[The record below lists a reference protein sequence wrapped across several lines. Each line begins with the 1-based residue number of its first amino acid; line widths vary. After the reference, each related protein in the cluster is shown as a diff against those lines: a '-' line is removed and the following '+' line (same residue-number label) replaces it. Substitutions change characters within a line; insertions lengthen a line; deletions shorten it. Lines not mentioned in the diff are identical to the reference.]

1 MEHVMT
7 LNKLVRRGLGWVG
20 FAAAACL
27 AANAATPIVTTVA
40 GGYVGDGKPATSA
53 SLAYP
58 VAVARDASGNLYIS
72 DGSHCRIRKVVPTG
86 TIRTFAGTG
95 ICGYSGD
102 GGPAKSATVSF
113 PAGLAFDTK
122 GNLIFADEYNSVIR
136 MISPAGTISTIA
148 GNGIAGYSGDGGP
161 ATSSNLAFPQG
172 VSVDSTGRIYIADS
186 SNAVIRMVDTAGV
199 IHTVAGN
206 HTSGF
211 SGDGGPATSAEISSA
226 MSVLAGS
233 GGAFYIADTFND
245 RVRKVNPAGIISTLA
260 GNGFA
265 GNSGSG
271 GPATAATIGGVRGL
285 VSSSGKLYISTY
297 GNIWVFNPGTQIIT
311 LIAGDPTGANVG
323 YNGDG
328 NAALSTD
335 FSGPWGM
342 AAGSGATLLVA
353 DTGNARIRQIS
364 GTQIVTTLA
373 GGYVGDGGPATAA
386 GLNYQGHIAFD
397 PAGNLYIPD
406 TYNNRVRK
414 VTPSGTITTFAGTG
428 FVGYSGDGGPASAAT
443 FQGPQGVAADG
454 NGNVYIADTGNGVIR
469 KVDSSGTITTFLTTL
484 TASNGFAVSAAAYGM
499 NVDGSG
505 NLYAADGVFAV
516 WKITPSGSTSI
527 VAGVLYDLGYN
538 GDGMPATQAWLYLPR
553 GVAVDG
559 AGNVYIADW
568 LNSRV
573 RKVDTAGN
581 ISTVAGNG
589 NFGFSGDHG
598 PATSA
603 TLWDPQDVAIDAKG
617 NLYIA
622 DTFNYRIR
630 VVNPAGT
637 INTLAGSG
645 GYDYNGNNLPVTKTG
660 MYAPAVTLDP
670 NGVVYYSDD
679 GSYRVRKIH

>member
-1 MEHVMT
+1 MT

-40 GGYVGDGKPATSA
+40 GGYIGDGKQATSA
-53 SLAYP
+53 SLADP
-58 VAVARDASGNLYIS
+58 AAVARDASGNLYIS
-72 DGSHCRIRKVVPTG
+72 DSDNCRIRKVAPTG
-86 TIRTFAGTG
+86 TISTFAGTAL
-95 ICGYSGD
+95 CGYSGD
-102 GGPAKSATVSF
+102 GGPAKSARVSF
-113 PAGLAFDTK
+113 PASLVFDPR

-161 ATSSNLAFPQG
+161 ATSANLSFPEG

-226 MSVLAGS
+226 MSVLAG
-233 GGAFYIADTFND
+233 GGGVFYIADTFNN
-245 RVRKVNPAGIISTLA
+245 RVRKVNADGIISTLA
-260 GNGFA
+260 GNGSP

-271 GPATAATIGGVRGL
+271 GPGTSAAIGGARGL
-285 VSSSGKLYISTY
+285 LLAGGKLCISTY
-297 GNIWVFNPGTQIIT
+297 GNIWAMNLGTQIIT
-311 LIAGDPTGANVG
+311 LIAGDPTGRNMG

-328 NAALSTD
+328 NTALSTD
-335 FSGPWGM
+335 FASPWGM
-342 AAGSGATLLVA
+342 AAGSGASLLVA
-353 DTGNARIRQIS
+353 DTGNARVRRIS
-364 GTQIVTTLA
+364 ASQVVTTFA
-373 GGYVGDGGPATAA
+373 GGYVGDDGPATAA
-386 GLNYQGHIAFD
+386 SLNDPGYVAFD

-406 TYNNRVRK
+406 INNNRVRK
-414 VTPSGTITTFAGTG
+414 VTPSGIITTFAGTG
-428 FVGYSGDGGPASAAT
+428 VVGYSGDGGPASAAT
-443 FQGPQGVAADG
+443 FRNPEGVAADG

-469 KVDSSGTITTFLTTL
+469 KVDSSGTITTFVTTF
-484 TASNGFAVSAAAYGM
+484 TASNGFSLNAVACGL

-505 NLYAADGVFAV
+505 NLYAADGVFGV

-538 GDGMPATQAWLYLPR
+538 GDGIPATQAWLYLPR

-573 RKVDTAGN
+573 RNVDTVGI

-589 NFGFSGDHG
+589 SFGFSGDRG
-598 PATSA
+598 PAISA
-603 TLWDPQDVAIDAKG
+603 TLWDPQDVAVDAKG
-617 NLYIA
+617 NFYIA

-630 VVNPAGT
+630 VVNSVGT

-645 GYDYNGNNLPVTKTG
+645 GYSYNGNNLPATQTG
-660 MYAPAVTLDP
+660 MYALAVMVNPT
-670 NGVVYYSDD
+670 GVVYYSD
-679 GSYRVRKIH
+679 GFSNRVRKIH